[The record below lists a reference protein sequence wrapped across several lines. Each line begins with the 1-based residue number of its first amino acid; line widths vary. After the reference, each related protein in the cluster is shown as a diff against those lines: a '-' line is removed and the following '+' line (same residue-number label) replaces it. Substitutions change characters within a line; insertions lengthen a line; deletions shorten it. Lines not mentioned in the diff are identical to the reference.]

1 MAVTYTLNVTQMD
14 CLPQAEGQT
23 DVVYLVHWAYV
34 GSDGNN
40 TAAFGG
46 TTPVTYTAGTPFTPY
61 ADLTQEQ
68 VAGWVLAAW
77 TPEQTQSY
85 QTIIS
90 NQLALL
96 SPPLP
101 WAATPAEA
109 AVA

>member
-14 CLPQAEGQT
+14 CLPQEAGQT

-34 GSDGNN
+34 GSDGTS

-46 TTPVTYTAGTPFTPY
+46 TTPITYASDGPFTPY

-85 QTIIS
+85 QTAIS
-90 NQLALL
+90 GQLALL

-101 WAATPAEA
+101 WGSAPINIGA
-109 AVA
+109 